1 MRAFWGAL
9 IAAVIT
15 IGIAAVAGG
24 LFCAVYT
31 VGEYIVETEYENR
44 YGAQNWEEK
53 CRERKKRLMK
63 DLKYMLKLI
72 AYMALFVAGMLFAG
86 YASDWF
92 VASVYRL
99 LSDTNGRIV

>member
-1 MRAFWGAL
+1 MSEFLGAF

-31 VGEYIVETEYENR
+31 VGEYIVETEYEKR

-53 CRERKKRLMK
+53 RRERKKKVMK
-63 DLKYMLKLI
+63 DLKDMLKLSVYI
-72 AYMALFVAGMLFAG
+72 AIFAAAVLFGKFVAE
-86 YASDWF
+86 
-92 VASVYRL
+92 L
-99 LSDTNGRIV
+99 LAALVL